1 MPLTPPARMPSA
13 PFPRRPHRR
22 RRVRHLGSCACALAA
37 LTALAVPRVGA
48 AQTPAP
54 PRVAGNLALQ
64 QLEPSP
70 AGDALFGVP
79 SPSAS
84 GHLVPRALLM
94 FDYARNP
101 LQLFAPDSAAVVSS
115 QGFLRL
121 DASLALWDRVLISL
135 DMPLAVVQAG
145 EDPDSAEVSFHPP
158 SSAALGDLRLGARW
172 RWLGAERAPFQAAL
186 GAYVFLPTG
195 SPDAYAGEGAV
206 RVAPHLIVGGE
217 VTAPVDL
224 VWTMM
229 AGAVLRGSENPNTFT
244 FGGGVAV
251 ALADGLLRIGPELYG
266 AIPFNGEPM
275 LSVPEANISV
285 RSGGVNAEALLGARV
300 RLPGGVELGAAGG
313 PGLTEAIGTPTFRV
327 LALAAWSPVSAGEPV
342 SASAQHAPRD
352 RDGDGIADVAD
363 ACPDARGVASDDRGR
378 HGCPKA
384 DRDGDGVLD
393 VADAC
398 PAAAG
403 SSSLDP
409 TKNGCPPDRDGD
421 GIADAADACPDIVG
435 AASEQRGSNGCPPD
449 RDGDGVLDRVDA
461 CPALAGES
469 SPDRARNG
477 CPEDVDGD
485 GIKPPEDAC
494 PRDRGERD
502 PDPQQNGCPRGVR
515 IYGKEIALL
524 RPIRFVMY
532 GRERHE
538 TAEPVPDE
546 VLTAVRDLLE
556 QRPEIKRVEVRG
568 HADQEGDPEFNMRIA
583 QERAESVRLWL
594 IEAGVPKEKLVAK
607 SYGDSDPIAS
617 NRTQEGREKNRR
629 VQLFILE
636 ESP

>member
-1 MPLTPPARMPSA
+1 PAP
-13 PFPRRPHRR
+13 
-22 RRVRHLGSCACALAA
+22 ALAA
-37 LTALAVPRVGA
+37 LTAAAALALPRPSA

-54 PRVAGNLALQ
+54 PRVAGDLALQ

-101 LQLFAPDSAAVVSS
+101 LQLFAPDTAAVVSS

-121 DASLALWDRVLISL
+121 DASLALWDRLLVSL
-135 DMPLAVVQAG
+135 DMPFAVVQSGA
-145 EDPDSAEVSFHPP
+145 DPDMPEVSFHPP

-172 RWLGAERAPFQAAL
+172 QMLGEDHEPIQAAL
-186 GAYVFLPTG
+186 GAYGFLPTG
-195 SPDAYAGEGAV
+195 SASAYSGEGAV
-206 RVAPHLIVGGE
+206 RIAPHLVVGGALKAPIPMVWS
-217 VTAPVDL
+217 VT
-224 VWTMM
+224 
-229 AGAVLRGSENPNTFT
+229 AGAVLRTSQNPHTFT

-251 ALADGLLRIGPELYG
+251 ALADDLLRIGPELYG
-266 AIPFNGEPM
+266 AIPFDGEPM
-275 LSVPEANISV
+275 LSVPEANITA

-313 PGLTEAIGTPTFRV
+313 PGLTEAIGTPTFRL
-327 LALAAWSPVSAGEPV
+327 LALAAWSPASSREP
-342 SASAQHAPRD
+342 APAQDAPRD
-352 RDGDGIADVAD
+352 RDGDGILDEAD
-363 ACPDARGVASDDRGR
+363 ACPAVKGIASSDRAR

-384 DRDGDGVLD
+384 DRDGDGALD

-398 PAAAG
+398 PATPG
-403 SSSLDP
+403 PTSLDP
-409 TKNGCPPDRDGD
+409 TKHGCPPDRDGD
-421 GIADAADACPDIVG
+421 GIADATDACPDIVG
-435 AASEQRGSNGCPPD
+435 SASDQRSSNGCPPD

-469 SPDRARNG
+469 SPDRSRNG

-494 PRDRGERD
+494 PRDKGERD
-502 PDPQQNGCPRGVR
+502 PDPQQNGCPKGIRV
-515 IYGKEIALL
+515 YGKEIALL

-532 GRERHE
+532 GRDRRE

-556 QRPEIKRVEVRG
+556 QRPEIKLVEVRG

-583 QERAESVRLWL
+583 QERAEAVRLWL

-607 SYGDSDPIAS
+607 GYGDTDPLAP
-617 NRTQEGREKNRR
+617 NRTLEDRKKNRR
-629 VQLFILE
+629 VQLFIIE